1 MKAKKILVPVL
12 MSLITSS
19 GLTAQ
24 TQSSVINEMNVD
36 TEAYSYEGKSF
47 YTADIDSIVFLK
59 APWTYGTPGETYKL
73 MRIRGNGMGG
83 NGMSRAVDFPVSE
96 IKGIEFTFCDSRKL
110 YAPKFT
116 GNGIVESGKGN
127 SLNVSWEPVEGASG
141 YELKYCCFTG
151 AQNAFRGSVDCW
163 GNGDFERWLEG
174 THPESVEMPELPAD
188 GGVLTLKAET
198 VDTVIEGLRYGCAY
212 AFAVRA
218 LSAVGEEFNSDWSIR
233 SDIGRCNNFTMYTQE
248 RYNVPNVL
256 AVDSRDETSVRIGFN
271 LSYAAHKDED
281 IDEDFAKNFEIVDG
295 NFVADELRVQGKGGA
310 KVDEK
315 WTNYKLT
322 AQDIENGYVDVTGLD
337 GASYYY
343 VTLAN
348 SRIASVPDACY
359 NGILITTKG
368 NRAPIVI
375 KHEANELTEGYE
387 ACDINSTIKNFMT
400 DGRYDNQIFYL
411 EGGKAYYLSTQVP
424 LCKGITLETL
434 PEDVAAGKRAK
445 VYMGGIPGVEYTMGC
460 IFMLTTPDFCDKLTE
475 SHIEPIT
482 FRNIDFDCPDALN
495 YGAIAGGSGS
505 SYGNYFVNCNVN
517 HGPFVLESL
526 NIEGCTFQGI
536 IRGFVRMQG
545 VVKTEIKSINC
556 DGNLFYNCGYYSPTG
571 SGYGWFYSDRGE
583 CHNIYSDFR
592 FVNNTIYDSPNSS
605 LVSSGNRRYTLGADV
620 KWNITIEH
628 NTFINFSTRKTGLC
642 MINMRYVPAGSHF
655 SVQRN
660 LFALAK
666 HSDTDSRTLYNCG
679 ADIRTSDITYEIKD
693 NYSTGCLD
701 SHLVDDGIF
710 TSAAFSATRS
720 SFGAFPDGNLGTAD
734 DLKVKVGSTPLKT
747 DELFANPNPPYDQ
760 VEGAYSPNDHKAPE
774 NIMEALKYKQ
784 TPEVLNHEI
793 YTKNIGDQ
801 RWKK

>member
-12 MSLITSS
+12 MSLIASS

-24 TQSSVINEMNVD
+24 AQSSVINEMNVD
-36 TEAYSYEGKSF
+36 TEAYSPWGNSF
-47 YTADIDSIVFLK
+47 YTADIDSIVFYK
-59 APWTYGTPGETYKL
+59 GSWTYGTRGEIYKL
-73 MRIRGNGMGG
+73 MRVCGNGM
-83 NGMSRAVDFPVSE
+83 NNRSVDFPISE
-96 IKGIEFTFCDSRKL
+96 IRGIEFAFRDSRKL

-116 GNGIVESGKGN
+116 GGEIVESGKGN
-127 SLNVSWEPVEGASG
+127 SLKVSWEPVEGASG
-141 YELKYCCFTG
+141 YELKYCCFTEL
-151 AQNAFRGSVDCW
+151 AYNAFYGSIDFW
-163 GNGDFERWLEG
+163 SNGDFERWLEG
-174 THPESVEMPELPAD
+174 THPENIEPVELPAG
-188 GGVLTLKAET
+188 GGVLKLKAET
-198 VDTVIEGLRYGCAY
+198 VEAVIEDLRYADTY

-218 LSAVGEEFNSDWSIR
+218 LSAEGEAFNSDWSIR
-233 SDIGRCNNFTMYTQE
+233 SDIGRYSNFMTSTKQ

-256 AVDSRDETSVRIGFN
+256 SSVSRDETSVRIGFN

-310 KVDEK
+310 QVDEK

-337 GASYYY
+337 EASYYY
-343 VTLAN
+343 ITLAN

-387 ACDINSTIKNFMT
+387 ACDITSTIKNFMT
-400 DGRYDNQIFYL
+400 DGRYDSQVFYL
-411 EGGKAYYLSTQVP
+411 EGGKAYYLSTHVP

-445 VYMGGIPGVEYTMGC
+445 VYMGGIPGVEYTLGC

-482 FRNIDFDCPDALN
+482 FRNIDFDCPEALN

-505 SYGNYFVNCNVN
+505 SYGNYFVNCNVY

-526 NIEGCTFQGI
+526 NIEGCTFQHI

-556 DGNLFYNCGYYSPTG
+556 DGNLFYNCGYFASNG
-571 SGYGWFYSDRGE
+571 SGYGWFYSDRE
-583 CHNIYSDFR
+583 CHNIYADFR
-592 FVNNTIYDSPNSS
+592 FVNNTIYDSPNSQLIS
-605 LVSSGNRRYTLGADV
+605 CGTQQFSWGADD
-620 KWNITIEH
+620 KWNITIEN
-628 NTFINFSTRKTGLC
+628 NTFINFSTRKSSLY
-642 MINMRYVPAGSHF
+642 MISMRHVPAGSHF

-660 LFALAK
+660 LLALAK

-679 ADIRTSDITYEIKD
+679 AYIIKEDISYEIKD

-710 TSAAFSATRS
+710 TSAAFSATQR
-720 SFGAFPDGNLGTAD
+720 SFGAFPGGNLGTAD

-760 VEGAYSPNDHKAPE
+760 VDGAYSPNDHKAPE